1 MNKGVLLKAGLSI
14 LVIASRI
21 PFRAHIPYGLDSIQF
36 VLALQHYDVRIHQP
50 HPPGY
55 YLFVKL
61 GSLFSLLFHDAN
73 LSFIAA
79 NVLFSVLA
87 IIVFYRLGQSLLGAR
102 AGMCATL
109 LLASCPVFWFHG
121 EVALSNAVDCF
132 FTCLVAWLCWQTLN
146 EQPRALY
153 YSALALG
160 LSGGVR
166 QNTLVFLL
174 PLWVF
179 SIARSGIKKQLIA
192 LFLLGATVASWY
204 LPMSACSGGI
214 RAYQTALRDHWL
226 NAGWHGYTFAWIPFN
241 FLCVSSFIL
250 LGTGLG
256 FLFVVFGMLFWMEHW
271 RHHIH
276 ENPRKLLFLTLWLAP
291 SLGFFV
297 LVYSHPVQTGHSLM
311 YLPAFMLLLPGA
323 AQITCEE
330 IWRLWALREE
340 KGAGTGVHV
349 GNPGG
354 INTRYRTSESH
365 THHRMMGLAVSVLI
379 VSNCY
384 VFLGM
389 NTAVSRARIRDYET
403 KVADMIASIRSQCPP
418 SQTILVNS
426 DFMFLGFRDLMY
438 HLPEYH
444 TIQPR
449 IYSLT
454 GETRL
459 FSGYHG
465 QTQLSDHVDIPSQ
478 VRYFLL
484 NADEFVKN
492 PGLIRG
498 LNLENI
504 PADHLLK
511 TQTGVRWYR
520 GQVQD
525 LPVYFPG
532 IHFVFNGKTGSNDTF
547 GTGALALPLD

>member
-1 MNKGVLLKAGLSI
+1 MNKGVLLKAGLSV
-14 LVIASRI
+14 LVIASRM
-21 PFRAHIPYGLDSIQF
+21 PFRAKIPYGLDSIQF
-36 VLALQHYDVRIHQP
+36 ILALQHYDVRIHQP

-55 YLFVKL
+55 FLFVKL

-79 NVLFSVLA
+79 NILFSALA
-87 IIVFYRLGQSLLGAR
+87 IIVFYQLSHSLLGAS
-102 AGMCATL
+102 AGLCAAL
-109 LLASCPVFWFHG
+109 LLASSPVFWFHG

-132 FTCLVAWLCWQTLN
+132 FVCLVAWLCWQTLN
-146 EQPRALY
+146 GQRRALY

-160 LSGGVR
+160 LAGGVR

-179 SIARSGIKKQLIA
+179 SIAWSGVKKQLIA
-192 LFLLGATVASWY
+192 LLLLGATVASWY

-214 RAYQTALRDHWL
+214 PAYQTALRDHWL

-271 RHHIH
+271 RHHIR
-276 ENPRKLLFLTLWLAP
+276 ENPRKLLFLTLWLTP
-291 SLGFFV
+291 SLAFFT

-311 YLPAFMLLLPGA
+311 YLPAFLLLLPGA
-323 AQITCEE
+323 VQITCEE
-330 IWRLWALREE
+330 IWRLWALRAEN
-340 KGAGTGVHV
+340 GARARGQV
-349 GNPGG
+349 GNFGPRMG
-354 INTRYRTSESH
+354 NKTPESH
-365 THHRMMGLAVSVLI
+365 TPHGLVGIVTAVLI
-379 VSNCY
+379 ASNCY

-403 KVADMIASIRSQCPP
+403 KVADMAASIRAQCPP
-418 SQTILVNS
+418 AQTILVNS

-444 TIQPR
+444 TIQLR
-449 IYSLT
+449 KYSQN

-478 VRYFLL
+478 VRYFVL

-504 PADHLLK
+504 VADHLLK

-547 GTGALALPLD
+547 GTGTLALPLN